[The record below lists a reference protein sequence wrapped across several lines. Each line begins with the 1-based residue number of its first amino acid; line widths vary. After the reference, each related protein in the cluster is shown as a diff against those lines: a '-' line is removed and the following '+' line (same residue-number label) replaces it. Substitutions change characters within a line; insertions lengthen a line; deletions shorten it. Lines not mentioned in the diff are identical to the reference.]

1 MDVAKQLEQ
10 RLESMKQRRK
20 LLVESW
26 APFISAADKY
36 LQKYEGRSLTE
47 WDKMNMAQV
56 LENALV
62 DGGIRSRQK
71 IFETTY
77 QDNISFLGVQL
88 PVIAALLP
96 SLVLNRIAVV
106 QALDRRQAA
115 VFYLNIKYGSAKGE
129 IAAGDTMIG
138 AKTGH
143 AYGTAQQQYARTIV
157 YNELVGTGNG
167 SNKTFTKTLDYKPV
181 KAGTVIVT
189 DGTETFVDNGNG
201 TLTGS
206 GGGSGT
212 INYTTGALSVAFY
225 TAPGNGV
232 KVKATYRYN
241 YEKMAGGAGVP
252 EVDISL
258 VSEMIEAEDF
268 PLKAFYTLG
277 AAIDLEKAH
286 GLILEDEVVKFL
298 GGEIKFEL
306 DHLGIDMMLDAA
318 QSAEA
323 AAPIGNW
330 SATVDS
336 GQEWL
341 WKKYEFLDR
350 VEKGSNAIFAK
361 TLRGMGNF
369 IVAGNNVARVIRQ
382 LEPHFKPAPGLD
394 TTIPTGPIEIGTLDG
409 RIVIQDPFLSTNTY
423 LMGFKGDSYLF
434 AGFIY
439 APYIPLFTTPT
450 LVTADLRAQKGFLS
464 AAGYKVVNAGLFTY
478 GTVSN
483 LA

>member
-1 MDVAKQLEQ
+1 MDIQKQLET
-10 RLESMKQRRK
+10 RLEAMKAKRK

-26 APFISAADKY
+26 KPYLDAADKF
-36 LQKYEGRSLTE
+36 LQKYEGRSLSE
-47 WDKMNMAQV
+47 WDKMNMSQV
-56 LENALV
+56 LENALI
-62 DGGIRSRQK
+62 DGGLRTRQK

-77 QDNISFLGVQL
+77 QDNISFLGIQL

-96 SLVLNRIAVV
+96 SLVLNRIAIV

-115 VFYLNIKYGSAKGE
+115 VFYLDVKYGSKKGE
-129 IAAGDTMIG
+129 VEAGETMIG

-157 YNELVGTGNG
+157 YNELVGTGDG
-167 SNKTFTKTLDYKPV
+167 STKTFTKTLDYKPV
-181 KAGTVIVT
+181 KAGTVTVT
-189 DGTETFVDNGNG
+189 DGTETFVDNGDG

-206 GGGSGT
+206 AGGSGT
-212 INYTTGALSVAFY
+212 INYTTGALSVTFH
-225 TAPGNGV
+225 TAPANGA

-241 YEKMAGGAGVP
+241 YEKMAGGVGVP

-258 VSEMIEAEDF
+258 VSEMVEAEDF

-286 GLILEDEVVKFL
+286 GLVLEDEVVKFL

-306 DHLGIDMMLDAA
+306 DHLGLDMMLEA
-318 QSAEA
+318 SKSSLA
-323 AAPIGNW
+323 AAPIGDW
-330 SATVDS
+330 SATVQS

-341 WKKYEFLDR
+341 WKKYEILDR
-350 VEKGSNAIFAK
+350 FEKGSNNIFAK
-361 TLRGMGNF
+361 TLRGIGNF
-369 IVAGNNVARVIRQ
+369 IVAGNNVARVIKQ
-382 LEPHFKPAPGLD
+382 LQPNFKPATGIPD
-394 TTIPTGPIEIGTLDG
+394 VPTGPIEIGNLDG
-409 RIVIQDPFLSTNTY
+409 KIVIQDPFFSSNEY

-450 LVTADLRAQKGFLS
+450 LITADLRAQKGFLS
-464 AAGYKVVNAGLFTY
+464 SAGYKVVNHGLFTY
-478 GTVSN
+478 GTVSS